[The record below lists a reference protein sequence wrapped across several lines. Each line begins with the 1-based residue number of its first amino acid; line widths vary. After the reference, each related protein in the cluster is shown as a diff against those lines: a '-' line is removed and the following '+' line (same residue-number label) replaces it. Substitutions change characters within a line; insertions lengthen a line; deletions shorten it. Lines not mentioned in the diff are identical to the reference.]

1 MRRGIWI
8 TLPSWLTSRP
18 RRVPP
23 RKEETVMRAGMKTGM
38 AVAVLAA
45 TLTGGVF
52 IGEALA
58 AQPHMQAA
66 LDDLRAA
73 REELLAASHNKAGHR
88 AEALRLTN
96 AAISETEAGMAAADD
111 GY

>member
-1 MRRGIWI
+1 MR
-8 TLPSWLTSRP
+8 T
-18 RRVPP
+18 
-23 RKEETVMRAGMKTGM
+23 GMKTGM
-38 AVAVLAA
+38 AVAALAA
-45 TLTGGVF
+45 TLTAGVY
-52 IGEALA
+52 IGQALA

-73 REELLAASHNKAGHR
+73 RSELLAAEHNKGGHR

-96 AAISETEAGMAAADD
+96 EAISEAEAGVASAD

>member
-1 MRRGIWI
+1 
-8 TLPSWLTSRP
+8 
-18 RRVPP
+18 
-23 RKEETVMRAGMKTGM
+23 MRAGVKTGM
-38 AVAVLAA
+38 AVAALAA
-45 TLTGGVF
+45 TLTAGMF

-73 REELLAASHNKAGHR
+73 RSELMEATHNKGGHR

-96 AAISETEAGMAAADD
+96 AAIAETEAGIGAADD

>member
-1 MRRGIWI
+1 
-8 TLPSWLTSRP
+8 
-18 RRVPP
+18 
-23 RKEETVMRAGMKTGM
+23 MKAGM
-38 AVAVLAA
+38 AVAALAA
-45 TLTGGVF
+45 TLTTGVF

-73 REELLAASHNKAGHR
+73 RSELLEAEHNKAGHR

-96 AAISETEAGMAAADD
+96 AAIAETEEGMAASD

>member
-1 MRRGIWI
+1 
-8 TLPSWLTSRP
+8 
-18 RRVPP
+18 
-23 RKEETVMRAGMKTGM
+23 MKTGM
-38 AVAVLAA
+38 AVVALAA
-45 TLTGGVF
+45 TLTAGVF
-52 IGEALA
+52 IGEAWA

-73 REELLAASHNKAGHR
+73 RDELLAAEHNKAGHR

-96 AAISETEAGMAAADD
+96 AAISETEAGIAAAD